1 MSAMR
6 SAVRTGLRRGWTE
19 FRQILVTPE
28 EMVFDAMM
36 AGVVLLVLYFL
47 RDNQVEGTSVSVAT
61 LALPGV
67 VGMFVAYNATSA
79 AAFTTAFEREDGT
92 LLRARAAPYGVVGY
106 VAGQIVRI
114 PLATVLITLLV
125 LVPGLL
131 LFDGFGDF
139 GIGGWVTVL
148 WVLVLGLL
156 ATVPLGLVLG
166 SIGSNPRSLAGVLF
180 FVSGGLVA
188 ISGVFYPI
196 SALPGW
202 LHPIAQVFPYYWL
215 GLGMRS
221 GMLPDEAASVELTD
235 SWRSLETATVLGL
248 WAVVGLALAPVLLR
262 RAARRV
268 SGASVEVGRLKAA
281 QRIG

>member
-248 WAVVGLALAPVLLR
+248 WAVIGLALAPVLLR

>member
-1 MSAMR
+1 MSPMR
-6 SAVRTGLRRGWTE
+6 SAVRTGMRRGWTE

-114 PLATVLITLLV
+114 PLATVMITLLV

-188 ISGVFYPI
+188 ISGIFYPI

-268 SGASVEVGRLKAA
+268 SGASVEIGRLKAV

>member
-1 MSAMR
+1 MSPMR
-6 SAVRTGLRRGWTE
+6 SAIRTGMRRGWTE

-47 RDNQVEGTSVSVAT
+47 RDNQVDGTSISLAT
-61 LALPGV
+61 MALPGV
-67 VGMFVAYNATSA
+67 VGMFVAYNATSG

-114 PLATVLITLLV
+114 PLATVMIMLLV

-188 ISGVFYPI
+188 ISGIFYPI

-268 SGASVEVGRLKAA
+268 SGASVEIGRLKAV